1 MCAKLVNLGSLC
13 IDEVYSVPNIAR
25 EGETVSSLGR
35 HQFPGGKGL
44 NQSISASLAGT
55 KVLHHGAVGSDGD
68 ILLTALKAAG
78 VDVSG
83 VALSQVD
90 SGRAFIQVD
99 SRGRNAIVIDG
110 GANRSIS
117 TEQRQLALEQMEPSD
132 WLLLQNEINDLDK
145 VIRAGEEHGLKMALN
160 LAPVDA
166 RITDYPLE
174 LLDMLIVN
182 QLEGRAVADSQDSG
196 LVLAEQIAN
205 LFPTTSIMLTEGK
218 NGSILIDRENRLVV
232 ETGIFVMDVVD
243 ETAAGDAFVG
253 YFLSG
258 LVENKAIDL
267 VVKEAS
273 AAGAL
278 AVSKSGAATSIP
290 KRSEVEKL
298 LGEQPITQGMR
309 AQ

>member
-1 MCAKLVNLGSLC
+1 MGSEMC
-13 IDEVYSVPNIAR
+13 IRDR
-25 EGETVSSLGR
+25 
-35 HQFPGGKGL
+35 
-44 NQSISASLAGT
+44 
-55 KVLHHGAVGSDGD
+55 
-68 ILLTALKAAG
+68 
-78 VDVSG
+78 
-83 VALSQVD
+83 
-90 SGRAFIQVD
+90 
-99 SRGRNAIVIDG
+99 
-110 GANRSIS
+110 
-117 TEQRQLALEQMEPSD
+117 RQLALEQTEPSD

-145 VIRAGEEHGLKMALN
+145 VIRAGEERGLKMALN

-298 LGEQPITQGMR
+298 LGEQSITQGMR